1 MIYGWEGLIEID
13 GIGYQ
18 NATVM
23 PRDLCPD
30 KSQSIASSCP
40 LSLIN

>member
-1 MIYGWEGLIEID
+1 MIYGWEVLIEFD

-23 PRDLCPD
+23 PRSLCPD
-30 KSQSIASSCP
+30 KPQ
-40 LSLIN
+40 